1 MSEKSIV
8 LYTYSKC
15 STCRDASRWL
25 VAHGI
30 NLEERPIYE
39 RPPTSAE
46 LRRMLA
52 FLDGHLRRLFN
63 TSGIQYRAMG
73 LAAKLPGLSEPEAL
87 ALLAGDGRL
96 VKRPFL
102 LADSF
107 GLVGFDEDA
116 WSERLA

>member
-1 MSEKSIV
+1 MSNKTPV
-8 LYTYSKC
+8 LYSYAKC

-25 VAHGI
+25 AAHGI
-30 NLEERPIYE
+30 AVEERSIYE
-39 RPPTSAE
+39 RPPTVAE
-46 LRRMLA
+46 LKRMLG
-52 FLDGHLRRLFN
+52 FLDGNLRRLFN
-63 TSGIQYRAMG
+63 TSGIQYRALG
-73 LAAKLPGLSEPEAL
+73 LASRLPGLTEVEAL

-116 WSERLA
+116 WSARLG